1 MCGEMVSK
9 GKFNYHMQQK
19 HVPSSD
25 KKFKC
30 DCGAGYSNKLGLNYH
45 FRKSCPL
52 RKPDGSTKE
61 NVQINLQIKC
71 DLCDYFG
78 RNEMAMKIHNS
89 KVIQ

>member
-1 MCGEMVSK
+1 MHG
-9 GKFNYHMQQK
+9 
-19 HVPSSD
+19 D

-52 RKPDGSTKE
+52 RKSDGSAKD
-61 NVQINLQIKC
+61 NVKINLQIKC

-78 RNEMAMKIHNS
+78 RNEMAMKIHYS
-89 KVIQ
+89 KVIH